1 MERKAP
7 AFTRLL
13 KEWVKKSFDN
23 IYWFFKRVYIRFYF
37 FTEKGVISIIPVNA
51 KPVKKQNNDLVN
63 EQIPFKE
70 LLVISN
76 TGEQLGVMSKTD
88 ALNKAYELDL
98 DLLVVAPNAKTP
110 VAKILDYNKFKF
122 DQQKKEKENK
132 KNQKVVQTKEIR
144 LSVTIQTH
152 DLETK
157 AKACR
162 KFLQDGDK
170 VKISVRL
177 MGRLAGRPELG
188 KAIIDEMLKMVGDA
202 CKIDVPSKQEGKNL
216 FMVIAPNIEK

>member
-1 MERKAP
+1 MERKAACFHP
-7 AFTRLL
+7 IT
-13 KEWVKKSFDN
+13 EGMGKKSFN
-23 IYWFFKRVYIRFYF
+23 NNWYFKRANRPLYLFYKS
-37 FTEKGVISIIPVNA
+37 KGVIHIIPVNT

-76 TGEQLGVMSKTD
+76 TGEQLGVMSKND

-122 DQQKKEKENK
+122 DQQKREKENK

-157 AKACR
+157 AKACK
-162 KFLQDGDK
+162 KFLADGDK

-188 KAIIDEMLKMVGDA
+188 KAIMDDLLNMIGDS
-202 CKIDVPSKQEGKNL
+202 CKIDLPSKQEGKNL

>member
-1 MERKAP
+1 M
-7 AFTRLL
+7 
-13 KEWVKKSFDN
+13 
-23 IYWFFKRVYIRFYF
+23 IFKRANRPLYLFYKS
-37 FTEKGVISIIPVNA
+37 KGVIHIIPVNT

-76 TGEQLGVMSKTD
+76 TGEQLGVMSKND

-122 DQQKKEKENK
+122 DQQKREKENK

-157 AKACR
+157 AKACK
-162 KFLQDGDK
+162 KFLADGDK

-188 KAIIDEMLKMVGDA
+188 KAIMDDLLNMIGDS
-202 CKIDVPSKQEGKNL
+202 CKIDIPSKQEGKNL

>member
-1 MERKAP
+1 M
-7 AFTRLL
+7 
-13 KEWVKKSFDN
+13 
-23 IYWFFKRVYIRFYF
+23 IFKRANRPLYLFYKS
-37 FTEKGVISIIPVNA
+37 KGVIHIIPVNT

-76 TGEQLGVMSKTD
+76 TGEQLGVMSKND

-122 DQQKKEKENK
+122 DQQKREKENK
-132 KNQKVVQTKEIR
+132 KNQKAVQTKEIR

-157 AKACR
+157 AKACK
-162 KFLQDGDK
+162 KFLADGDK

-188 KAIIDEMLKMVGDA
+188 KAIMDDLLNMIGDS
-202 CKIDVPSKQEGKNL
+202 CKIDIPSKQEGKNL

>member
-1 MERKAP
+1 MG
-7 AFTRLL
+7 
-13 KEWVKKSFDN
+13 KKVINKFFW
-23 IYWFFKRVYIRFYF
+23 YFKRALCPLYLFYKS
-37 FTEKGVISIIPVNA
+37 KGVISIIPVNT
-51 KPVKKQNNDLVN
+51 KPVKKQNSDLVN
-63 EQIPFKE
+63 EAIPFKE

-76 TGEQLGVMSKTD
+76 TGEQLGVLSKQD

-122 DQQKKEKENK
+122 DQQKREKENK

-157 AKACR
+157 AKACK
-162 KFLQDGDK
+162 KFLADGDK

-188 KAIIDEMLKMVGDA
+188 KAIMDDLLNMIGDA

>member
-1 MERKAP
+1 M
-7 AFTRLL
+7 
-13 KEWVKKSFDN
+13 
-23 IYWFFKRVYIRFYF
+23 IFKRANRPLYLFYKS
-37 FTEKGVISIIPVNA
+37 KGVIHIIPVNT

-76 TGEQLGVMSKTD
+76 TGEQLGVMSKND

-122 DQQKKEKENK
+122 DQQKREKENK

-157 AKACR
+157 AKACK
-162 KFLQDGDK
+162 KFLADGDK

-188 KAIIDEMLKMVGDA
+188 KAIMDDLLNMIGDS
-202 CKIDVPSKQEGKNL
+202 CKIDLPSKQEGKNL

>member
-1 MERKAP
+1 M
-7 AFTRLL
+7 FY
-13 KEWVKKSFDN
+13 KS
-23 IYWFFKRVYIRFYF
+23 
-37 FTEKGVISIIPVNA
+37 KGVIHIIPVNT

-76 TGEQLGVMSKTD
+76 TGEQLGVMSKND

-122 DQQKKEKENK
+122 DQQKREKENK

-157 AKACR
+157 AKACK
-162 KFLQDGDK
+162 KFLADGDK

-188 KAIIDEMLKMVGDA
+188 KAIMDDLLNMIGDS
-202 CKIDVPSKQEGKNL
+202 CKIDLPSKQEGKNL

>member
-1 MERKAP
+1 
-7 AFTRLL
+7 L
-13 KEWVKKSFDN
+13 
-23 IYWFFKRVYIRFYF
+23 IFKRANRPLYLFYKS
-37 FTEKGVISIIPVNA
+37 KGVIHIIPVNT

-76 TGEQLGVMSKTD
+76 TGEQLGVMSKND

-122 DQQKKEKENK
+122 DQQKREKENK

-157 AKACR
+157 AKACK
-162 KFLQDGDK
+162 KFLADGDK

-188 KAIIDEMLKMVGDA
+188 KAIMDDLLNMIGDS
-202 CKIDVPSKQEGKNL
+202 CKIDLPSKQEGKNL

>member
-1 MERKAP
+1 M
-7 AFTRLL
+7 
-13 KEWVKKSFDN
+13 
-23 IYWFFKRVYIRFYF
+23 
-37 FTEKGVISIIPVNA
+37 ISIIPVNT

-76 TGEQLGVMSKTD
+76 TGEQLGVMSKQD
-88 ALNKAYELDL
+88 ALNKAYEEDL

-122 DQQKKEKENK
+122 DQQKREKENK

-157 AKACR
+157 AKACK

-188 KAIIDEMLKMVGDA
+188 KAIMDDLLNMLGDA
-202 CKIDVPSKQEGKNL
+202 CKIDVPSKQEGKQL
-216 FMVIAPNIEK
+216 FMVIAPNIEKYKGEENYA

>member
-1 MERKAP
+1 M
-7 AFTRLL
+7 AF
-13 KEWVKKSFDN
+13 VASV
-23 IYWFFKRVYIRFYF
+23 IRVCA
-37 FTEKGVISIIPVNA
+37 EPVNT

-76 TGEQLGVMSKTD
+76 TGEQLGVMPKND

-122 DQQKKEKENK
+122 DQQKREKENK

-157 AKACR
+157 AKACK
-162 KFLQDGDK
+162 KFLAEGDK

-188 KAIIDEMLKMVGDA
+188 KAIMDDLLNMIGDA
-202 CKIDVPSKQEGKNL
+202 CKIDLPSKQEGKNL

>member
-1 MERKAP
+1 M
-7 AFTRLL
+7 
-13 KEWVKKSFDN
+13 
-23 IYWFFKRVYIRFYF
+23 IH
-37 FTEKGVISIIPVNA
+37 IIPVNT

-122 DQQKKEKENK
+122 DQQKREKENK

-157 AKACR
+157 AKACK
-162 KFLQDGDK
+162 KFLADGDK

-188 KAIIDEMLKMVGDA
+188 KAIMDDLLNMIGDS
-202 CKIDVPSKQEGKNL
+202 CKIDLPSKQEGKNL

>member
-1 MERKAP
+1 M
-7 AFTRLL
+7 
-13 KEWVKKSFDN
+13 
-23 IYWFFKRVYIRFYF
+23 
-37 FTEKGVISIIPVNA
+37 ISIIPVNA

-63 EQIPFKE
+63 EAIPFKE
-70 LLVISN
+70 LLVISA
-76 TGEQLGVMSKTD
+76 TGEQLGVMSKQD
-88 ALNKAYELDL
+88 ALNKAYDLDL

-122 DQQKKEKENK
+122 DQQKREKENK

-157 AKACR
+157 AKACK
-162 KFLQDGDK
+162 KFLADGDK

-188 KAIIDEMLKMVGDA
+188 KAIMDDLLNMIGDA
-202 CKIDVPSKQEGKNL
+202 CKIDAPSKQEGKNL